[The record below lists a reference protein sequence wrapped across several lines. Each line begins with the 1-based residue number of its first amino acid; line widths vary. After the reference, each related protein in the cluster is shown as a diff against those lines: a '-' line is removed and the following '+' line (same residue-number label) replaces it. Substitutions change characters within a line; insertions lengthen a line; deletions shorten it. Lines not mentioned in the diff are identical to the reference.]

1 VDKTLHFFGGH
12 AEKLLDLLIGVFL
25 AYLGWWLANKSRD
38 RADREAEKAALRG
51 QADALIVAVVDL
63 RHAAATNRILWEG
76 PAERARSFLL
86 ALLAGA
92 GGVARAQAFGGSERL
107 NITAGLGSAAE
118 MLAGDRRASKEHTAR
133 VREPILRLATAA
145 APLLRHTDA
154 SVATAANGLVTA
166 AFAEVENPTR
176 VEAALEAFEGAVRS
190 VLQPSPSVWAR
201 LRGRFRRTT
210 APAA

>member
-1 VDKTLHFFGGH
+1 MDKTLHFLGDH

-25 AYLGWWLANKSRD
+25 AYFGWWLANKSRD
-38 RADREAEKAALRG
+38 RADREAEKAALRA

-76 PAERARSFLL
+76 PAERGRSFLL

-92 GGVARAQAFGGSERL
+92 GGVARAQVVGGSERL
-107 NITAGLGSAAE
+107 SITAGLGNAAE

-154 SVATAANGLVTA
+154 SVATATNELVTA
-166 AFAEVENPTR
+166 AFADVENPTR
-176 VEAALEAFEGAVRS
+176 VETTLEAFEGAVRS
-190 VLQPSPSVWAR
+190 ALQPSPSVWAR